1 MPKTLIRKPSRLK
14 KEKKAASIP
23 HSVVILALIQTLQGF
38 GLLGAG
44 LYQGRL
50 AGWNL
55 WTRFGEWQY
64 IPLPLFES
72 FSNVLVLL
80 VLGSAMIL
88 VSLALLRRASWA
100 WLFSMTLQGLGLLIG
115 LINYLRHRPNYL
127 GMAVGIFLVF
137 YLNLDEVQ
145 AALRNKDQSP

>member
-1 MPKTLIRKPSRLK
+1 MRNSHKATG
-14 KEKKAASIP
+14 EKKPPARP
-23 HSVVILALIQTLQGF
+23 RSVMILAIIQTLQGL

-50 AGWNL
+50 AGWDI

-72 FSNVLVLL
+72 LSSVFVLL

-88 VSLALLRRASWA
+88 VSIALVRLASWA
-100 WLFSMTLQGLGLLIG
+100 WLFSMTLQGLGLFIG
-115 LINYLRHRPNYL
+115 LVNYLRNRPNYL
-127 GMAVGIFLVF
+127 GMALGIFLVF

-145 AALRNKDQSP
+145 AAFRRKHEKA

>member
-1 MPKTLIRKPSRLK
+1 MTRKTEQTEI
-14 KEKKAASIP
+14 EKRQSSLP
-23 HSVVILALIQTLQGF
+23 RSVVILAIIQILQGL

-50 AGWNL
+50 AGWNV

-80 VLGSAMIL
+80 VLGLAMIL
-88 VSLALLRRASWA
+88 VSLGLLRLASWA
-100 WLFSMTLQGLGLLIG
+100 WLFSMTLQGLGLFIG
-115 LINYLRHRPNYL
+115 LVNYVRQRPNYV

-145 AALRNKDQSP
+145 AALRRTNRKI